1 MKSNESANRQPGTE
15 RPSSRPPSAAP
26 RAMTILPVV
35 GRSDVTRHCWE
46 VIQSRDN
53 NLHGDCEE
61 CYAHFV
67 QQDCWTLWAL
77 REAGHKPCC
86 QKREDCATCP
96 VLLTQIAP
104 QTNETVQVRAR
115 APMKAPV
122 MRTGSAKQVCR
133 YLDAGDIPVSPDSE
147 RYISAVSRA
156 IQTRSA
162 SFRCRL
168 RGVHLDVGFV
178 TDICVS
184 RHVQEC
190 VFLEEPH
197 PEITVRESALKSP
210 LDKRPDDEGE
220 GREAGG
226 EGREAGGE
234 RREARGERRET
245 EGERRK

>member
-1 MKSNESANRQPGTE
+1 MKSNESTNPPPEGE
-15 RPSSRPPSAAP
+15 RPFPRPSSAAP
-26 RAMTILPVV
+26 RAMTVLPVV
-35 GRSDVTRHCWE
+35 GRSDVTHHCWE

-53 NLHGDCEE
+53 DLHGDCEE

-77 REAGHKPCC
+77 RKAGHKPCC

-96 VLLTQIAP
+96 VLLAQIAP

-168 RGVHLDVGFV
+168 RGVYLDAGFM

-197 PEITVRESALKSP
+197 PEITVQESALKSP
-210 LDKRPDDEGE
+210 LDKRSDAEGE
-220 GREAGG
+220 KREVGDERQKSEVG
-226 EGREAGGE
+226 SRE
-234 RREARGERRET
+234 
-245 EGERRK
+245 